1 MSPRNRKWLRSPSER
16 VGTLSHADLPP
27 PEASGT
33 DEERL
38 LVWALRGRD
47 ESAFE
52 SVLDRYYSPM
62 LRLAQTYVR
71 SREEAEEVVQDTWM
85 AVLVG
90 LERFEGR
97 SSLKTWIFRILV
109 NRARTRAKREAR
121 LLPFSSLRH
130 PAGSEPDAPKPDWL
144 LGPEETPPSWHGGSW
159 EATDAEDRVLAEEL
173 RARIDAAI
181 DALPARQQEVI
192 KLRDLDGWTSEE
204 VCALLEISEGN
215 QRVLLHR
222 ARVKVRG
229 ALESYLAAHGA
240 DEIPTA
246 AHLA

>member
-1 MSPRNRKWLRSPSER
+1 AYFPRVFLTGGSVVSPSKRKWLRSPSER

-27 PEASGT
+27 PDASST

-62 LRLAQTYVR
+62 LSLAQTYVR

-85 AVLVG
+85 AVLAG

-121 LLPFSSLRH
+121 LLPFSSLRR

-159 EATDAEDRVLAEEL
+159 
-173 RARIDAAI
+173 
-181 DALPARQQEVI
+181 
-192 KLRDLDGWTSEE
+192 
-204 VCALLEISEGN
+204 
-215 QRVLLHR
+215 
-222 ARVKVRG
+222 
-229 ALESYLAAHGA
+229 
-240 DEIPTA
+240 
-246 AHLA
+246 